1 MRLVLAPLVL
11 AAACFPTMPQPVQA
25 VDPQSPQFQA
35 QQRAA
40 FAQSMGYPTKKSPAE
55 LDATIAKQ
63 TKDFKPAGK
72 HVEGRLET
80 PAPLMIDARKGTCY
94 TIVMKLG
101 DGAAWGTGAEAGLKF
116 DFQGASGNGSGGPG
130 VIGPG
135 AVASVGCAEADGSIT
150 WTMAPMVGHDPIGQ
164 GTYWLDLYS
173 HVLSAGEAKHLEEDK
188 QRQIAEQQEF
198 HRQEEAK
205 KQQRLSSGCAKC
217 DARYQGCIGAGRG
230 QSTCQSDYR
239 SCAFEEAG
247 PDYLSACPSAH

>member
-25 VDPQSPQFQA
+25 VDTQSPQFQA

-80 PAPLMIDARKGTCY
+80 PAPLTIDARKGTCY

-101 DGAAWGTGAEAGLKF
+101 DDAAWGTGAEAGLKF

-130 VIGPG
+130 VVGPG

-173 HVLSAGEAKHLEEDK
+173 HALTAAEAKHLEEDK
-188 QRQIAEQQEF
+188 QRQIAEQQDF
-198 HRQEEAK
+198 QRREEAK

-230 QSTCQSDYR
+230 QPTCQSDYR

-247 PDYLSACPSAH
+247 PDYLSACPSAR